1 MGETGIL
8 IGDCMSLTLHSG
20 EAQRCYQLHCV
31 DLVFQNQVIHVLVV
45 QPFWIIITNKV
56 WHN

>member
-1 MGETGIL
+1 MEETGIL
-8 IGDCMSLTLHSG
+8 IGDCMSLTLHSV

-45 QPFWIIITNKV
+45 QPLWIIITNKV
-56 WHN
+56 